1 MEKGKEEVS
10 QNEIQKESRTKEN
23 TIKQKKKQDKQE
35 ESQIKE
41 NTERYG
47 DKDIYRN
54 KENRQPS
61 ELQQEK

>member
-1 MEKGKEEVS
+1 M
-10 QNEIQKESRTKEN
+10 QKESRTKEN

-35 ESQIKE
+35 ESQNKE
-41 NTERYG
+41 NTARYG